1 MTVPKIS
8 DHHHLLQAPANQ
20 LSVLPKKSAEA
31 PSRKRKSETLS
42 SLVSELRESS
52 AAGRVFSCP
61 RFEIIF
67 LLNGAARR
75 GSPSDQNYERREWRF
90 YRAEIRSASSGRRT
104 IIFIFCW
111 LLANHKVQ
119 KSHQNHRIVEPR
131 KIFWRVAA
139 AQALSSRCRFST
151 KATEYWGAWGADLLC
166 RVADAEAELQN
177 LDSAAVCWWRS
188 STRQHQVLDIRFKV
202 IIVMC

>member
-20 LSVLPKKSAEA
+20 LSVLPKKKCRSAISQKKERDSQFFSIRA
-31 PSRKRKSETLS
+31 ERELGCGACIF
-42 SLVSELRESS
+42 VSAFWNHFS
-52 AAGRVFSCP
+52 AQRRRAP
-61 RFEIIF
+61 RFTVRSKLWATRMTI
-67 LLNGAARR
+67 
-75 GSPSDQNYERREWRF
+75 

>member
-20 LSVLPKKSAEA
+20 LSVLPKKKCRSAISQKKERDSQFFSIRA
-31 PSRKRKSETLS
+31 ERELGCGACIF
-42 SLVSELRESS
+42 VSAFWNHFS
-52 AAGRVFSCP
+52 AQRRRAP
-61 RFEIIF
+61 RFTVRSKLWATRMTIPA
-67 LLNGAARR
+67 L
-75 GSPSDQNYERREWRF
+75 
-90 YRAEIRSASSGRRT
+90 SASSGRRT

-119 KSHQNHRIVEPR
+119 KSHQNHRISVEPR

-139 AQALSSRCRFST
+139 AQALRLSSRCRFST